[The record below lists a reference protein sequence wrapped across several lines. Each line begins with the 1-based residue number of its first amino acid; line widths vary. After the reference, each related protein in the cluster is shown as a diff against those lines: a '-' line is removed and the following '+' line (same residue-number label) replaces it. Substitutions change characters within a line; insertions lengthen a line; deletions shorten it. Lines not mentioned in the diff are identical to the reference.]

1 MSVSDDE
8 LSGRLAAAL
17 QAAGDIAYSW
27 ELEGDGLAWSGCL
40 AAASV
45 EFVSDL
51 DTGRSFAN
59 RIHPDD
65 LVHRQLALAA
75 HFDDEAAFD
84 CEYRLRD
91 PEGGFLWVHERG
103 RATRDEA
110 GRPQVMLGVI
120 RTIGDRKAQ
129 QTRLERLANYDE
141 LTGHFNKSRLREAVD
156 QIIAASLRG
165 HSPAA
170 FLSVGVD
177 NMTTINDVF
186 GHEAA
191 DTVLVEIGRRLDTCL
206 RVSDLIG
213 RLGSDRFGI
222 ALSHCPAEHI
232 PAAAEK
238 ILAAV
243 SSAPVSTTR
252 GPIYA
257 TVSIGSASFPDHG
270 LTSYDVI
277 TRAESAL
284 AEAKRAGRDC
294 HSHYRITEEQ
304 REHHRRSRSMSDKV
318 RSALRDERIVFAFQP
333 VVAAM
338 TGEVDH
344 YECLLRMRAPDG
356 RIITAGE
363 FVPVIEQLGFIR
375 LIDRYVLDKALA
387 ELAAHPSIKLGFNIS
402 GLTASDR
409 PWLRALIS
417 QVRNKP
423 DIASRVIVEITETA
437 ALYDIEESARFVS
450 ALRQAG
456 CHVALDDFGAGHTS
470 LRHLQSLAVDTV
482 KIDGSFITNLA
493 NSPDAQVFLR
503 HLLGLAKGFG
513 FRTVAECV
521 GSAEDAAILRQEGVG
536 FLQGYYFGRPS
547 LERPWLAA
555 PPQPANT
562 VVSTLTNVANKAEVI
577 DHGQPAPIKRA
588 ANVN

>member
-1 MSVSDDE
+1 MSVSDDK
-8 LSGRLAAAL
+8 LSGRVSAAL
-17 QAAGDIAYSW
+17 EAAGDVAYSW
-27 ELEGDGLAWSGCL
+27 ELEGDGLDWSGSL

-45 EFVSDL
+45 AFASDL
-51 DTGRSFAN
+51 ATGRSFAN

-75 HFDDEAAFD
+75 HFDGDGAFD

-91 PEGGFLWVHERG
+91 PEGGFLWVQERG
-103 RATRDEA
+103 RAKRDES
-110 GRPQVMLGVI
+110 GRPQIMLGVI

-156 QIIAASLRG
+156 QIIAANQRA

-177 NMTTINDVF
+177 NMTMINDMF
-186 GHEAA
+186 GYEAA
-191 DTVLVEIGRRLDTCL
+191 DTVLVEIGRRLDACL

-213 RLGSDRFGI
+213 RLGGDRFGI
-222 ALSHCPAEHI
+222 ALSHCPTEHI
-232 PAAAEK
+232 ATAAEK

-243 SSAPVSTTR
+243 SETPVPTAR
-252 GPIYA
+252 GAIYA
-257 TVSIGSASFPDHG
+257 TVSIGSASFPDQG

-294 HSHYRITEEQ
+294 HTHYRITEEQ
-304 REHHRRSRSMSDKV
+304 RERHRRSRSMSDEV
-318 RSALRDERIVFAFQP
+318 QSALRDERIVFAFQP

-344 YECLLRMRAPDG
+344 YECLLRMRTLDG
-356 RIITAGE
+356 QIISASE

-387 ELAAHPSIKLGFNIS
+387 ELAAHPTVRLGFNIS
-402 GLTASDR
+402 GLTAADR

-417 QVRNKP
+417 QVRNRP
-423 DIASRVIVEITETA
+423 DIASRIIVEITETA

-450 ALRQAG
+450 AVRQAG

-482 KIDGSFITNLA
+482 KIDGSFISNLA
-493 NSPDAQVFLR
+493 GSPDAQVFLR
-503 HLLGLAKGFG
+503 HLLGLAQGFG

-521 GSAEDAAILRQEGVG
+521 ATAEDAAILRQEGVG
-536 FLQGYYFGRPS
+536 FLQGYYFGRPT

-555 PPQPANT
+555 VSANT
-562 VVSTLTNVANKAEVI
+562 VDVI
-577 DHGQPAPIKRA
+577 GDGRLAAVKQA

>member
-1 MSVSDDE
+1 MSMSDE

-17 QAAGDIAYSW
+17 EAAGDIAYFW
-27 ELEGDGLAWSGCL
+27 DLAGDTIAWSGCR
-40 AAASV
+40 AAANV
-45 EFVSDL
+45 EFVDDL
-51 DTGRSFAN
+51 DSGRTFAN

-75 HFDDEAAFD
+75 HFDGEAAFD

-91 PEGGFLWVHERG
+91 AEGGFLWVHERG
-103 RATRDEA
+103 RAKRDDV
-110 GRPQVMLGVI
+110 GRPQVMFGVI

-141 LTGHFNKSRLREAVD
+141 LTGHFNKSRLREALD
-156 QIIAASLRG
+156 QIIAGSQRG
-165 HSPAA
+165 RNPAA

-177 NMTTINDVF
+177 NMTMINDVF

-213 RLGSDRFGI
+213 RLGGDRFGI
-222 ALSHCPAEHI
+222 ALSHCRPEHI
-232 PAAAEK
+232 AAAAEK

-243 SSAPVSTTR
+243 SSAPVVTER

-257 TVSIGSASFPDHG
+257 TVSIGSASFPDQG
-270 LTSYDVI
+270 LTSYEVI
-277 TRAESAL
+277 NRAESAL

-304 REHHRRSRSMSDKV
+304 RERQRMSRSMSDQV
-318 RSALRDERIVFAFQP
+318 RSALREERIVFAYQP
-333 VVAAM
+333 VVSAV

-356 RIITAGE
+356 RIVTAGE

-387 ELAAHPSIKLGFNIS
+387 ELEAHPAIKLGFNIS
-402 GLTASDR
+402 GLTAADR

-417 QVRNKP
+417 QVRNRP

-470 LRHLQSLAVDTV
+470 LRHLQNLAVDTV
-482 KIDGSFITNLA
+482 KIDGSFISNIA
-493 NSPDAQVFLR
+493 SSPDAQVFLR

-521 GSAEDAAILRQEGVG
+521 ANEADAAILRQEGVG
-536 FLQGYYFGRPS
+536 FLQGYHFGRPT
-547 LERPWLAA
+547 LERPWLNASPA
-555 PPQPANT
+555 KTADIIDRLPP
-562 VVSTLTNVANKAEVI
+562 V
-577 DHGQPAPIKRA
+577 KRA
-588 ANVN
+588 ANLN